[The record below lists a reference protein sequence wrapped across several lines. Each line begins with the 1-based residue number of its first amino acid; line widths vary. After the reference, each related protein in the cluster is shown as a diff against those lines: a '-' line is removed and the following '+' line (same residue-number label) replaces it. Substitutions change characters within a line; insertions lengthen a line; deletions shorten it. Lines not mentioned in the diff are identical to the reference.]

1 MKAYNFF
8 SLDERMARHS
18 DLAAILPL
26 GFRTVSARF
35 AGPVITTTQIDHPVN
50 IHYQRM
56 VLTRVL
62 PAFLYQQWGLDVTM
76 AQHEG
81 DTNKWRR
88 WSNLADQLTP
98 LTEGEDPTPLL
109 LSKTDITVLLKEYG
123 ALIKTSSWRDFTG
136 LTDDNQQMSNVMLDN
151 MRSSL
156 DSLVRDVLDGTAST
170 TTCSNG
176 TPTGT
181 FLNKTDIDTVVTNL
195 EGQNAMKFKP
205 TIPAS
210 TKISTSP
217 IRAAYIAIG
226 DTDQRPRLE
235 AVSGFKH
242 VSSYANQGPILEHEF
257 GATGDVRWLL
267 TSKAPVDTSTPALY
281 SNIIM
286 AKEFF
291 GNVKIKGNTAD
302 GPLVFTPADRT
313 GSGLRRYS
321 LLGWIQNFASRILN
335 DNFGH
340 NLKSSIIA

>member
-1 MKAYNFF
+1 MP
-8 SLDERMARHS
+8 SQ
-18 DLAAILPL
+18 I
-26 GFRTVSARF
+26 
-35 AGPVITTTQIDHPVN
+35 ITTTQIDHPVN

-56 VLTRVL
+56 VLTRVIA
-62 PAFLYQQWGLDVTM
+62 AFLYEQFGLDFTM

-88 WSNLADQLTP
+88 WSNLADQLAP

-109 LSKTDITVLLKEYG
+109 LSKTDITTVLKEFG

-136 LTDDNQQMSNVMLDN
+136 LTDDNQQMANVLLDN
-151 MRSSL
+151 MASTL
-156 DSLVRDVLDGTAST
+156 DSLARDVLDGTAST

-176 TPTGT
+176 TGTNT

-195 EGQNAMKFKP
+195 EGQNAMMFKP

-217 IRAAYIAIG
+217 IRASYIAIG
-226 DTDQRPRLE
+226 HTVQRPRLE

-242 VSSYANQGPILEHEF
+242 VSSYSDQGPIMDHEF
-257 GATGDVRWLL
+257 GSTSDVRWLL
-267 TSKAPVDTSTPALY
+267 TTKAPVSSGTY

-286 AKEFF
+286 AREFF
-291 GNVKIKGNTAD
+291 GVVKIKGNTAN
-302 GPLVFTPADRT
+302 GPLVFTPADKT
-313 GSGLRRYS
+313 GSGLRRFS
-321 LLGWIQNFASRILN
+321 LLGWIQNYASRILN

-340 NLKSSIIA
+340 NLKSTV

>member
-1 MKAYNFF
+1 MKAYKFF
-8 SLDERMARHS
+8 SVDERMERHN

-26 GFRTVSARF
+26 GFGATRARF
-35 AGPVITTTQIDHPVN
+35 KNAVITTTQIDHPVN

-62 PAFLYQQWGLDVTM
+62 PAFLYQQFGLDVTM
-76 AQHEG
+76 PQHAG
-81 DTNKWRR
+81 DTSKWRR
-88 WSNLADQLTP
+88 WSNLVDQLTP

-109 LSKTDITVLLKEYG
+109 LSKTDITSVLNEYG
-123 ALIKTSSWRDFTG
+123 LLTKQSSWRDFTG
-136 LTDDNQQMSNVMLDN
+136 LTDDNQQMAGVILDN
-151 MRSSL
+151 MTSTL
-156 DSLVRDVLDGTAST
+156 DSLTRDTLDGGAST
-170 TTCSNG
+170 TTAANG

-195 EGQNAMKFKP
+195 EGQNSMKFKP
-205 TIPAS
+205 TIAA
-210 TKISTSP
+210 TVKISTSP
-217 IRAAYIAIG
+217 IRAAYVAIG
-226 DTDQRPRLE
+226 HTDQRPRLE

-242 VSSYANQGPILEHEF
+242 VSSYSDQGPIMDHEF
-257 GATGDVRWLL
+257 GSTGDVRWLL
-267 TSKAPVDTSTPALY
+267 TTKAPKDTSSPVLY

-291 GNVKIKGNTAD
+291 GNVKIKGETAD

-321 LLGWIQNFASRILN
+321 LLGWIRNSATRILN

-340 NLKSSIIA
+340 NLKASISA

>member
-1 MKAYNFF
+1 MPSQVLK
-8 SLDERMARHS
+8 
-18 DLAAILPL
+18 
-26 GFRTVSARF
+26 
-35 AGPVITTTQIDHPVN
+35 TTQIDHPVN
-50 IHYQRM
+50 IHYQSM

-62 PAFLYQQWGLDVTM
+62 AAFLYQQFGLDVTM
-76 AQHEG
+76 PQHEG
-81 DTNKWRR
+81 DTSKWRR
-88 WSNLADQLTP
+88 WSNLLDQLTP

-109 LSKTDITVLLKEYG
+109 LSKTDITAVLREYG

-136 LTDDNQQMSNVMLDN
+136 LTDDNQQMAGVMLDN
-151 MRSSL
+151 MRSTL
-156 DSLVRDVLDGTAST
+156 DSLTRDVLDGTAAT

-195 EGQNAMKFKP
+195 EGQNSMKFKP

-210 TKISTSP
+210 VKISTSP

-242 VSSYANQGPILEHEF
+242 VSSYANQGPIMDHEF
-257 GATGDVRWLL
+257 GSTGDVRWLL
-267 TSKAPVDTSTPALY
+267 TTKAPTDTSTPVLY

-302 GPLVFTPADRT
+302 GPLVFTPADKT
-313 GSGLRRYS
+313 GSGLRRFS
-321 LLGWIQNFASRILN
+321 LLGWIQNYAARILN

-340 NLKSSIIA
+340 NLKSSIVA

>member
-1 MKAYNFF
+1 MP
-8 SLDERMARHS
+8 SQ
-18 DLAAILPL
+18 
-26 GFRTVSARF
+26 
-35 AGPVITTTQIDHPVN
+35 VITTTQIDHPVN

-62 PAFLYQQWGLDVTM
+62 PAFLYQQFGLDVTM
-76 AQHEG
+76 PQHEG
-81 DTNKWRR
+81 DTSKWRR

-109 LSKTDITVLLKEYG
+109 LSKTDITAVLREFG

-136 LTDDNQQMSNVMLDN
+136 LTDDNQQMANVMLDN
-151 MRSSL
+151 MRSTL
-156 DSLVRDVLDGTAST
+156 DSLARDVLDGAASQ

-176 TPTGT
+176 TGTST

-195 EGQNAMKFKP
+195 EGQNSMKFKP

-210 TKISTSP
+210 TAISTSP

-235 AVSGFKH
+235 AVVGFKH
-242 VSSYANQGPILEHEF
+242 VSSYANQGPIMEHEF
-257 GATGDVRWLL
+257 GSTGDVRWLL
-267 TSKAPVDTSTPALY
+267 TTKAPVSSGSY

-302 GPLVFTPADRT
+302 GPLVFTPSDRT
-313 GSGLRRYS
+313 GSGLRRFS
-321 LLGWIQNFASRILN
+321 LLGWIQNYAARILN

-340 NLKSSIIA
+340 NLISTV

>member
-1 MKAYNFF
+1 
-8 SLDERMARHS
+8 
-18 DLAAILPL
+18 
-26 GFRTVSARF
+26 
-35 AGPVITTTQIDHPVN
+35 
-50 IHYQRM
+50 M

-62 PAFLYQQWGLDVTM
+62 PAFLYQQFGLDVTM
-76 AQHEG
+76 PQHEG
-81 DTNKWRR
+81 DTSKWRR

-109 LSKTDITVLLKEYG
+109 LSKTDITAILKEFG
-123 ALIKTSSWRDFTG
+123 ALIKTASWRDFTG
-136 LTDDNQQMSNVMLDN
+136 LTDDNQQMANVLLDN
-151 MRSSL
+151 MRSTL
-156 DSLVRDVLDGTAST
+156 DSLARDVLDGGASS

-176 TPTGT
+176 TPTAT
-181 FLNKTDIDTVVTNL
+181 FLNKTDIDIVVTNL
-195 EGQNAMKFKP
+195 EGQNSMKFKP

-210 TKISTSP
+210 TSISTSP
-217 IRAAYIAIG
+217 IRAAYVGIG

-242 VSSYANQGPILEHEF
+242 VSSYSNQGPIMEHEF
-257 GATGDVRWLL
+257 GSTGDVRWLL
-267 TSKAPVDTSTPALY
+267 TTKAPVSSGSY

-313 GSGLRRYS
+313 GSGLRRFS
-321 LLGWIQNFASRILN
+321 LLGWIQNYAARILN

-340 NLKSSIIA
+340 NLISTV

>member
-1 MKAYNFF
+1 MP
-8 SLDERMARHS
+8 SQ
-18 DLAAILPL
+18 I
-26 GFRTVSARF
+26 
-35 AGPVITTTQIDHPVN
+35 ITTTQIDHPVN

-62 PAFLYQQWGLDVTM
+62 PAFLYQQFGLDVTM
-76 AQHEG
+76 PQHEG
-81 DTNKWRR
+81 DTSKWRR

-109 LSKTDITVLLKEYG
+109 LSKTDITAILKEFG
-123 ALIKTSSWRDFTG
+123 ALIKTASWRDFTG
-136 LTDDNQQMSNVMLDN
+136 LTDDNQQMANVLLDN
-151 MRSSL
+151 MRSTL
-156 DSLVRDVLDGTAST
+156 DSLARDVLDGGASS

-176 TPTGT
+176 TPTPT
-181 FLNKTDIDTVVTNL
+181 FLNKTDIDIVVTNL
-195 EGQNAMKFKP
+195 EGQNSMKFKP

-210 TKISTSP
+210 SAISTSP
-217 IRAAYIAIG
+217 IRAAYVGIG

-242 VSSYANQGPILEHEF
+242 ISSYSNQGPIMEHEF
-257 GATGDVRWLL
+257 GSTGDVRWLL
-267 TSKAPVDTSTPALY
+267 TTKAPVSSGSY

-313 GSGLRRYS
+313 GSGLRRFS
-321 LLGWIQNFASRILN
+321 LLGWIQNYAARILN

-340 NLKSSIIA
+340 NLISTV

>member
-1 MKAYNFF
+1 MEIIK
-8 SLDERMARHS
+8 
-18 DLAAILPL
+18 
-26 GFRTVSARF
+26 
-35 AGPVITTTQIDHPVN
+35 TTQIDHPIN
-50 IHYQRM
+50 LHYQRM

-62 PAFLYQQWGLDVTM
+62 PAFLYQQFGLDYTM

-88 WSNLADQLTP
+88 WANMLDQLAP

-109 LSKTDITVLLKEYG
+109 LSKTDIETKLKEYG

-136 LTDDNQQMSNVMLDN
+136 LTDDNQQMANILLDN

-156 DSLVRDVLDGTAST
+156 DSLVRDVLDGAAST

-176 TPTGT
+176 TPTAK
-181 FLNKTDIDTVVTNL
+181 FLNKVDIDTVVTNL
-195 EGQNAMKFKP
+195 EGQNSMKFKP

-210 TKISTSP
+210 VKISTSP
-217 IRAAYIAIG
+217 IRAAYVGIAH
-226 DTDQRPRLE
+226 TRQRPRLE
-235 AVSGFKH
+235 AVIGFKH
-242 VSSYANQGPILEHEF
+242 VSSYSNQGPIMEHEF
-257 GATGDVRWLL
+257 CSTGDVRWLL
-267 TSKAPVDTSTPALY
+267 TNKAPYDTSSPVLY

-302 GPLVFTPADRT
+302 GPLVFTPADKT
-313 GSGLRRYS
+313 GSGLRRFS

-340 NLKSSIIA
+340 NLKSSLVA

>member
-1 MKAYNFF
+1 MP
-8 SLDERMARHS
+8 SR
-18 DLAAILPL
+18 
-26 GFRTVSARF
+26 
-35 AGPVITTTQIDHPVN
+35 VITTTQIDHPVN

-62 PAFLYQQWGLDVTM
+62 PAFLYQQFGLDYTM
-76 AQHEG
+76 PQHEG
-81 DTNKWRR
+81 DTPKWRR
-88 WSNLADQLTP
+88 WANLADQLAP

-109 LSKTDITVLLKEYG
+109 LSKNDITTVLKEYG
-123 ALIKTSSWRDFTG
+123 ALIKTASWRDFTG
-136 LTDDNQQMSNVMLDN
+136 LTDDNQQMANVMLDN

-156 DSLVRDVLDGTAST
+156 DSLARDVLDGNAST

-176 TPTGT
+176 TPTAT

-195 EGQNAMKFKP
+195 EGQNSMKFKP

-210 TKISTSP
+210 SKISTSP
-217 IRAAYIAIG
+217 IRSAYIGIG
-226 DTDQRPRLE
+226 NTVQRPRLE

-242 VSSYANQGPILEHEF
+242 VSSYANQGPIMENEF
-257 GATGDVRWLL
+257 GSTGDVRWLL
-267 TSKAPVDTSTPALY
+267 TTKAPVSSGTY

-302 GPLVFTPADRT
+302 GPLVFTPANMT
-313 GSGLRRYS
+313 GSGLRRFS
-321 LLGWIQNFASRILN
+321 LLGWIQNYAARILN

-340 NLKSSIIA
+340 NLKSTV

>member
-1 MKAYNFF
+1 M
-8 SLDERMARHS
+8 
-18 DLAAILPL
+18 P
-26 GFRTVSARF
+26 
-35 AGPVITTTQIDHPVN
+35 GPVITTSQIDHPVN

-62 PAFLYQQWGLDVTM
+62 PAFVYQQWGLDYTM
-76 AQHEG
+76 AQHDG

-88 WSNLADQLTP
+88 WSNLADQLAP

-109 LSKTDITVLLKEYG
+109 LSKTDITTLLKEYG
-123 ALIKTSSWRDFTG
+123 ALIKTASWRDFTG
-136 LTDDNQQMSNVMLDN
+136 LTDDNQQMANIMLDN
-151 MRSSL
+151 MRSTL
-156 DSLVRDVLDGTAST
+156 DSLARDVLDGSAST

-176 TPTGT
+176 TGTAT
-181 FLNKTDIDTVVTNL
+181 FLNKKDIDTVVTNL
-195 EGQNAMKFKP
+195 EAQNAMMFKP
-205 TIPAS
+205 IIPAS

-226 DTDQRPRLE
+226 NTVQRPRLE
-235 AVSGFKH
+235 AVQGFKH
-242 VSSYANQGPILEHEF
+242 VSSYANQGPIMEHEF
-257 GATGDVRWLL
+257 CSTGDVRWIL
-267 TSKAPVDTSTPALY
+267 TTKAPVSSGTY

-302 GPLVFTPADRT
+302 GPLVFTPASQT

-321 LLGWIQNFASRILN
+321 LLGWIQNAATRILN

-340 NLKSSIIA
+340 NLKSTV

>member
-1 MKAYNFF
+1 MP
-8 SLDERMARHS
+8 SQ
-18 DLAAILPL
+18 
-26 GFRTVSARF
+26 
-35 AGPVITTTQIDHPVN
+35 VITTTQIDHPVN

-62 PAFLYQQWGLDVTM
+62 PAFLYQQFGLDVTM
-76 AQHEG
+76 PQHEG
-81 DTNKWRR
+81 DTSKWRR

-109 LSKTDITVLLKEYG
+109 LSKTDITAILREYG

-136 LTDDNQQMSNVMLDN
+136 LTDDNQQMANVMLDN
-151 MRSSL
+151 MRSTL
-156 DSLVRDVLDGTAST
+156 DSLARDVLDGGAST

-176 TPTGT
+176 VGTST

-195 EGQNAMKFKP
+195 EGQNSMKFKP

-210 TKISTSP
+210 TAISTSP
-217 IRAAYIAIG
+217 IRAAYIGIG

-242 VSSYANQGPILEHEF
+242 VSSYSAQGPIMEHEF
-257 GATGDVRWLL
+257 CSTGDVRWLL
-267 TSKAPVDTSTPALY
+267 TTKAPVASSVY
-281 SNIIM
+281 SNLIL

-313 GSGLRRYS
+313 GSGLRRFS
-321 LLGWIQNFASRILN
+321 LLGWIQNYAARILN
-335 DNFGH
+335 DHFGH
-340 NLKSSIIA
+340 NLKSTV

>member
-1 MKAYNFF
+1 MP
-8 SLDERMARHS
+8 SQ
-18 DLAAILPL
+18 I
-26 GFRTVSARF
+26 
-35 AGPVITTTQIDHPVN
+35 ITTTQIDHPVN

-62 PAFLYQQWGLDVTM
+62 PAFLYQQFGLDVTM
-76 AQHEG
+76 PQHEG
-81 DTNKWRR
+81 DTSKWRR

-109 LSKTDITVLLKEYG
+109 LSKTDITAILKEFG
-123 ALIKTSSWRDFTG
+123 ALIKTASWRDFTG
-136 LTDDNQQMSNVMLDN
+136 LTDDNQQMANVLLDN
-151 MRSSL
+151 MRSTL
-156 DSLVRDVLDGTAST
+156 DSLARDVLDGGASS

-176 TPTGT
+176 TPTAT
-181 FLNKTDIDTVVTNL
+181 FLNKTDIDIVVTNL
-195 EGQNAMKFKP
+195 EGQNSMKFKP

-210 TKISTSP
+210 TSISTSP
-217 IRAAYIAIG
+217 IRAAYVGIG

-242 VSSYANQGPILEHEF
+242 VSSYSNQGPIMEHEF
-257 GATGDVRWLL
+257 GSTGDVRWLL
-267 TSKAPVDTSTPALY
+267 TTKAPVSSGSY

-313 GSGLRRYS
+313 GSGLRRFS
-321 LLGWIQNFASRILN
+321 LLGWIQNYAARILN

-340 NLKSSIIA
+340 NLISTV

>member
-1 MKAYNFF
+1 MP
-8 SLDERMARHS
+8 SQ
-18 DLAAILPL
+18 
-26 GFRTVSARF
+26 
-35 AGPVITTTQIDHPVN
+35 VITTTQIDHPVN

-76 AQHEG
+76 PQHAG
-81 DTNKWRR
+81 DTPKWRR

-98 LTEGEDPTPLL
+98 LTEGEDPTPLM
-109 LSKTDITVLLKEYG
+109 LSKTDITTILKEYG

-136 LTDDNQQMSNVMLDN
+136 LTDDNQQMANVMLDN
-151 MRSSL
+151 MRSTL
-156 DSLVRDVLDGTAST
+156 DSLARDVLDGAAST

-176 TPTGT
+176 TGTAT

-205 TIPAS
+205 TIAAGAG
-210 TKISTSP
+210 ISTSP
-217 IRAAYIAIG
+217 IRAAYIGIG

-242 VSSYANQGPILEHEF
+242 VSSYSSQGPIMEHEF
-257 GATGDVRWLL
+257 CSTGDVRWLL
-267 TSKAPVDTSTPALY
+267 TTKAPVASGVY
-281 SNIIM
+281 SNLIL
-286 AKEFF
+286 AREFF

-313 GSGLRRYS
+313 GSGLRRFS
-321 LLGWIQNFASRILN
+321 LLGWIQNYASKILN
-335 DNFGH
+335 DHFGH
-340 NLKSSIIA
+340 NLKSTV

>member
-1 MKAYNFF
+1 MP
-8 SLDERMARHS
+8 SQ
-18 DLAAILPL
+18 
-26 GFRTVSARF
+26 
-35 AGPVITTTQIDHPVN
+35 VIKTTQIDHPIN

-62 PAFLYQQWGLDVTM
+62 PAFLYQQFGLDYTM

-98 LTEGEDPTPLL
+98 LTEGEDPTPLM
-109 LSKTDITVLLKEYG
+109 LSKTDITTKLKEYG
-123 ALIKTSSWRDFTG
+123 ALIKTASWRDFTG
-136 LTDDNQQMSNVMLDN
+136 LTDDNQQMANIMLDN
-151 MRSSL
+151 MRSTL
-156 DSLVRDVLDGTAST
+156 DSLVRNVIDGTAAT

-176 TPTGT
+176 TPTGK

-195 EGQNAMKFKP
+195 EGQNSMKFKP

-226 DTDQRPRLE
+226 HTNQRPRLD

-242 VSSYANQGPILEHEF
+242 VSSYANQGPIMDHEY

-267 TSKAPVDTSTPALY
+267 TTKAPFDTSSPVLY

-286 AKEFF
+286 AREFF

-302 GPLVFTPADRT
+302 RPLVFTPADRT
-313 GSGLRRYS
+313 GSGLRRFS

-335 DNFGH
+335 DHFGH
-340 NLKSSIIA
+340 NLKSSISA